1 MISIIPIMD
10 TNIENRKMVA
20 AVAYPAAL
28 EPFLAV
34 DTAFVDVV
42 VPLITMHKNSSADHH
57 QRPTRREVAGRRS
70 HSRQEE
76 RSSNHVE
83 DAPQKA

>member
-1 MISIIPIMD
+1 MISIVPIMD

-34 DTAFVDVV
+34 DTTFVDVV
-42 VPLITMHKNSSADHH
+42 VLLVTVHKNSSADHH
-57 QRPTRREVAGRRS
+57 QRPTHREVVRRS

-83 DAPQKA
+83 DAPQKV

>member
-34 DTAFVDVV
+34 DTSFVDVV
-42 VPLITMHKNSSADHH
+42 VLLVTVHK
-57 QRPTRREVAGRRS
+57 
-70 HSRQEE
+70 
-76 RSSNHVE
+76 
-83 DAPQKA
+83 K

>member
-20 AVAYPAAL
+20 AIAYPAAL

-34 DTAFVDVV
+34 DTTFVDVV
-42 VPLITMHKNSSADHH
+42 A
-57 QRPTRREVAGRRS
+57 
-70 HSRQEE
+70 
-76 RSSNHVE
+76 RSSQCIKIAVRITTR
-83 DAPQKA
+83 DRPVGK